1 MNVRVDSCS
10 IKGQINAI
18 PSKSFAHRVCICDFL
33 SNQEIRDKF
42 SSFNSKD
49 ITATANCLNAI
60 KRGEKTLD
68 CDESGSTLR
77 FLLPL
82 SATLGGE
89 FLFVGKGRLMQ
100 RPNQELFEVL
110 TSHGVSVS
118 QDETG
123 IKIKGKLTA
132 GEYKIRGDV
141 SSQYISGLLM
151 ALPNLDGDSKIVLR
165 TPLSSKPYVDI
176 TIQVLREY
184 GVEIQ
189 SLENGYF
196 IKGCQT
202 FKGNGKVEG
211 DWSNMAFFL
220 CLGAIAGEI
229 IVNGLN
235 LNSVQGD
242 KKILS
247 VLESAGAQVICE
259 KDKITI
265 KKSNLKP
272 FSMDAD
278 DCPDLV
284 PICAVLGAYASGTT
298 IIKNVQ
304 RLKIKESDR
313 ITSTIAMLNA
323 FNINAEFDG
332 KNLIVF
338 GGKVKGGKI
347 NSYNDHRIVMASA
360 VLGSGAIGQSEIID
374 ADAVNK
380 SYPIFFNDY
389 QSVGGIANVF

>member
-1 MNVRVDSCS
+1 MNVRIDACT

-33 SNQEIRDKF
+33 SNKEIKD
-42 SSFNSKD
+42 SYSNFNSKD
-49 ITATANCLNAI
+49 ISATANCLRAI
-60 KRGEKTLD
+60 RRGEKTLD

-82 SATLGGE
+82 CASLGEE

-110 TSHGVSVS
+110 TSNGVSVS

-123 IKIKGKLTA
+123 IKIKGKLTC
-132 GEYKIRGDV
+132 GEYRLRGDV

-151 ALPNLDGDSKIVLR
+151 ALANLDGDSKIVLT

-176 TIQVLREY
+176 TIEVLREY
-184 GVEIQ
+184 GIEIK

-196 IKGCQT
+196 IKGNQT
-202 FKGNGKVEG
+202 FNGLGKVEG

-220 CLGAIAGEI
+220 CLGAISGEI
-229 IVNGLN
+229 TVNGLN

-247 VLESAGAQVICE
+247 VLESAGAKAVCDD
-259 KDKITI
+259 DKITV
-265 KKSNLKP
+265 KKSALKA
-272 FSMDAD
+272 FTMNAD

-284 PICAVLGAYASGTT
+284 PICAVLGAYALGTSV
-298 IIKNVQ
+298 IKNVE
-304 RLKIKESDR
+304 RLRIKESDR
-313 ITSTIAMLNA
+313 ITSTIAMLKA
-323 FNINAEFDG
+323 FNIKAEFNG
-332 KNLIVF
+332 KDLIVY
-338 GGKVKGGKI
+338 GGSVKGGKI
-347 NSYNDHRIVMASA
+347 DSFNDHRIVMASA
-360 VLGSGAIGQSEIID
+360 VLGAGAIGQSEIID

-380 SYPIFFNDY
+380 SYPTFFNDY
-389 QSVGGIANVF
+389 QSVGGIANEF